1 MRKLLVGLGVL
12 AYLGGFDANAG
23 PLLQAAQTVEKSGE
37 PSSGPQL
44 SYREVSRKASPTGD
58 FITYRM
64 RADRFPGG
72 KTYSLTRTLMNG
84 ATYKVPEPLH
94 IDGSGRVLMKDGS
107 EFDLVL
113 GGTFPGEFMRFTLLS
128 DDGTAKA
135 FVEITPVLIQAV
147 GKGGCRLTVK
157 PMMATGEAFSII
169 GEGFQPGQEIKTV
182 AVSSGQSMEGHA
194 DNKNGNLKMVLFP
207 AVKGQSGGDA
217 SLTASDKS
225 CSVTV
230 RYAWGNAM
238 PKLSPA
244 ANREGPERPVTAA
257 AQPAPTQTPADVS
270 LAATPTPKLSKGANQ
285 MRLAMLAVNLD
296 DSIGFL
302 NLILPNLRGKT
313 IHINEDKI
321 TSENVKDVLERLQ
334 RERRALSEEIDREGF
349 DNIAGN
355 YEWQPSGP
363 SECKLEKLPP
373 DASGPVT
380 VTQNQHTAEFK
391 GNGPARC
398 GAVVGTIVVLEAE
411 GCGKASTMR
420 LVGIARQDETI
431 SMQFYD
437 TKSRI
442 HCNAGIIKK
451 TTGAMIGGSL
461 TRQSRRPAL
470 LPRKLLYLL
479 TPLRDGRRNIDPGH
493 CV

>member
-1 MRKLLVGLGVL
+1 MRKLLLGLGVL
-12 AYLGGFDANAG
+12 AYLGGLGANAG
-23 PLLQAAQTVEKSGE
+23 TLLQAAQTVEKSGE

-44 SYREVSRKASPTGD
+44 SYREVSRKASSTGD
-58 FITYRM
+58 FITYRL
-64 RADRFPGG
+64 RADTFPGG

-135 FVEITPVLIQAV
+135 FAEITPVPIQAV
-147 GKGGCRLTVK
+147 GNGGCRLTVK
-157 PMMATGEAFSII
+157 PMMAAGEAFSII

-194 DNKNGNLKMVLFP
+194 DNKNGNLKMVVFP
-207 AVKGQSGGDA
+207 AVTGQSGGDA

-230 RYAWGNAM
+230 HYAWGNAM
-238 PKLSPA
+238 RKLSPT
-244 ANREGPERPVTAA
+244 ANGEAPEKQAAA

-270 LAATPTPKLSKGANQ
+270 LAATPTPKLSKGGNQ
-285 MRLAMLAVNLD
+285 LRLAIQAVNLD
-296 DSIGFL
+296 DSIAVI
-302 NLILPNLRGKT
+302 NVILPNMRGKT
-313 IHINEDKI
+313 LHINEEKI
-321 TSENVKDVLERLQ
+321 TSENVKDVLDRIQ
-334 RERRALSEEIDREGF
+334 RERRALSEEINREGF

-355 YEWQPSGP
+355 YEWQPSGQ
-363 SECKLEKLPP
+363 SECKLEKPP
-373 DASGPVT
+373 ADASGPVT

-398 GAVVGTIVVLEAE
+398 GAVVGTVVVLEAE

-420 LVGIARQDETI
+420 LIGIARMDETI

-437 TKSRI
+437 AKSRI
-442 HCNAGIIKK
+442 HCNAGILKK
-451 TTGAMIGGSL
+451 RLA
-461 TRQSRRPAL
+461 Q
-470 LPRKLLYLL
+470 
-479 TPLRDGRRNIDPGH
+479 
-493 CV
+493 